1 MRCRPFYVHITTE
14 RASDPVRHMSL
25 PDRLCLLCPEL
36 GRVVMFRNSHPPK
49 APPPRPVPPPPPPPP
64 ALSEVELETAIR
76 FLRRAVTQGA
86 TESIESLHRAI
97 VMIEME
103 RSNTPMQHR
112 FERLMNAQPR
122 VMSCYEVSGD
132 VDFMLLVSAK
142 NMSDY
147 HEFTRNMFTYEN
159 NVRNFKSQFVMNFTK
174 SGTKIA
180 LD

>member
-1 MRCRPFYVHITTE
+1 MMLDDTDKAILNLLQDDATLPLKTIAERVHVSVATAQRRIQALTDSGVIT
-14 RASDPVRHMSL
+14 RQVAIVDPNKVGFGL
-25 PDRLCLLCPEL
+25 
-36 GRVVMFRNSHPPK
+36 
-49 APPPRPVPPPPPPPP
+49 
-64 ALSEVELETAIR
+64 T
-76 FLRRAVTQGA
+76 
-86 TESIESLHRAI
+86 AI